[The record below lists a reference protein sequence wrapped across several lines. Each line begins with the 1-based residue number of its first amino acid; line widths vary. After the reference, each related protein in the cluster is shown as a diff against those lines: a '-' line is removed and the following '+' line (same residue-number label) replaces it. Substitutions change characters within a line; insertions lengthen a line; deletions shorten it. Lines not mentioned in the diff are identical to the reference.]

1 MTRID
6 SVLALTD
13 FSAPAR
19 HAAER
24 AAMVARDTAA
34 ALDLLHVQ
42 VPGALDR
49 LRAAFTGLP
58 ANFEQ
63 TLVDEARRELHELA
77 TRVQARHAITPGTH
91 LASGPLLAELIA
103 FADVRNP
110 DLLVLGARGSSHL
123 RHRLLGSTAERM
135 VRTTRRPLLVVKG
148 MAHEPYRRVLVAVD
162 FSAHSRPAIALA
174 RAIAPGATLLLLHA
188 FEVPFEGKL
197 IQAGIDTAEI
207 EHYRQLTSQQHRAR
221 LVDLAREVGLDDADW
236 LPRVLVGAPR
246 HNILEQEQEGDCD
259 LIVVGKHGESTLED
273 LILGCV
279 TKQVL
284 TEAQAD
290 VLVAV

>member
-77 TRVQARHAITPGTH
+77 TRVQARRRLGSELAALSDAGLPTVLVEVDDATNAWFRGFPRSSSDNGPVIQQHAAGLTRQA
-91 LASGPLLAELIA
+91 LRRWAES
-103 FADVRNP
+103 
-110 DLLVLGARGSSHL
+110 GSS
-123 RHRLLGSTAERM
+123 
-135 VRTTRRPLLVVKG
+135 
-148 MAHEPYRRVLVAVD
+148 
-162 FSAHSRPAIALA
+162 PA
-174 RAIAPGATLLLLHA
+174 
-188 FEVPFEGKL
+188 
-197 IQAGIDTAEI
+197 
-207 EHYRQLTSQQHRAR
+207 
-221 LVDLAREVGLDDADW
+221 
-236 LPRVLVGAPR
+236 
-246 HNILEQEQEGDCD
+246 
-259 LIVVGKHGESTLED
+259 
-273 LILGCV
+273 
-279 TKQVL
+279 
-284 TEAQAD
+284 
-290 VLVAV
+290 